1 MNRSSV
7 GRLPRLAL
15 GWLILASACSR
26 DSEIPLEPAS
36 DLAALRTTARVTSAA
51 DAGPGSFR
59 QAVLDANATSS
70 IRSIR
75 FESGLG
81 TIRLVE
87 PVTYSGTQAL
97 VIRGGG
103 ARLVG
108 SDLADGESALVAEGG
123 GDLTIHDLTVAKA
136 PGNGITIK
144 VPGLASGVF
153 TVRLHQVTIR
163 ENGLHGILIN
173 DQAEYFSDPS
183 SESEAGSAASLLV
196 EVSASRFVKNGFA
209 LIDSDGLRI
218 NEGGVG
224 TLEAHIRDTDFSDN
238 GADGLELDERA
249 AGHADFTLARTLLI
263 GNGAFSAEDF
273 DDGIDVDERSGGD
286 LVGRFKDVVARGN
299 FEQGVDLN
307 ENGAGNLRVRMA
319 DVRAVE
325 NNEEGI
331 EFEEDDDV
339 EGGGNIHAEL
349 LRVTARANARAGG
362 DAGLK
367 LREKGPGNLVANL
380 IEALAVDNRLLGSG
394 DPIAGIL
401 IREDESGHLTAEVVQ
416 ATARRNSGDGI
427 QFEENEAGNLA
438 GRIRRST
445 ATGNDGA
452 GANLT
457 QAAPGNGEVV
467 FANFTAGGNTGGP
480 VLADGVT
487 TPGAP

>member
-1 MNRSSV
+1 VNRSSV
-7 GRLPRLAL
+7 DRLPRLAL
-15 GWLILASACSR
+15 GWLILASACSH

-36 DLAALRTTARVTSAA
+36 DPAALRTLARVTSAA

-59 QAVLDANATSS
+59 QALLDANASSS
-70 IRSIR
+70 ITSIR

-81 TIRLVE
+81 TINLVE

-108 SDLADGESALVAEGG
+108 SDLAGGESAFVAEGG
-123 GDLTIHDLTVAKA
+123 GDLTIHDLTVVKA

-173 DQAEYFSDPS
+173 DQAEYFSDPL

-196 EVSASRFVKNGFA
+196 EVSASRFEKNGFA

-224 TLEAHIRDTDFSDN
+224 TLEAHIRDTRFLDN

-249 AGHADFTLARTLLI
+249 AGHADFTLTRTLLI
-263 GNGAFSAEDF
+263 GNGSFSAEDF
-273 DDGIDVDERSGGD
+273 DDGIDVDEGSGGD

-349 LRVTARANARAGG
+349 LRVTARANGRAGG

-367 LREKGPGNLVANL
+367 LREKGAGNLVANL
-380 IEALAVDNRLLGSG
+380 VQALAVDNRLGSG

-401 IREDESGHLTAEVVQ
+401 IREDETGHLTAEVVQ
-416 ATARRNSGDGI
+416 ATARHNSGDGI

-467 FANFTAGGNTGGP
+467 FANFTAAGNAGGP